1 MSTRDPRIDT
11 YIEKATPFAQP
22 ILKHIRRVVHTACP
36 DVQETMKWSFPHFDY
51 KGAMLCSMAAFKAHA
66 AMGFWKAKLLA
77 DRGFPE
83 VADGAEQAMGH
94 FGRMTSI
101 ADLPSEARLTK
112 LIKAAASL
120 NDEGVTI
127 TREKKA
133 PKPAVKTPAYFTA
146 ALKKNK
152 KALAA
157 FDAFSPSHRREYVE
171 WVSEAKTEAT
181 RDKRL
186 AQAVAWL
193 AEGKSRNWKY
203 ERT

>member
-1 MSTRDPRIDT
+1 MSTRDPRIDA
-11 YIEKATPFAQP
+11 YIDKAAPFAQP
-22 ILKHIRRVVHTACP
+22 ILKHIRRVVHAACP

-66 AMGFWKAKLLA
+66 VMGFWKAKLLA

-83 VADGAEQAMGH
+83 VAAGVEQAMGH

-101 ADLPSEARLTK
+101 ADLPSEARLTRM
-112 LIKAAASL
+112 IKAAAAL
-120 NDEGVTI
+120 NDEGI
-127 TREKKA
+127 TVKREKSA
-133 PKPAVKTPAYFTA
+133 PKPAVKPPAYFMA
-146 ALKKNK
+146 AVTKNK

-157 FDAFSPSHRREYVE
+157 YEAFSPSHRREYVE
-171 WVSEAKTEAT
+171 WVTEAKTEAT

-186 AQAVAWL
+186 AQAVALL